1 MDPEMNEI
9 DILENILEVETGEAG
24 EDESMA
30 GEASE
35 AGLKP
40 KSRQEIESIVQ
51 AAIGDAVDFIEGEIS
66 QDRIKAQRYYDGQV
80 DIGYEDGRSKVVAT
94 KVRDTVRAVKPSLMR
109 VFLST
114 SKPVEF
120 TPKGPEDVASAEQ
133 ATSFIHHEFGRLN
146 GYRVLNDAFHDA
158 LVKKQ
163 GIAKAYWLTTTSADI
178 YTFTDLSDDE
188 YTYLLDDDSVTV
200 IEHSVEYSMSI
211 DMNGM
216 EVEAPVHSVK
226 LSRQKEK
233 GEMRIESVPPEEFFI
248 NRDARTLQDAYIV
261 AHRTEMR
268 AGDLIAMGFEP
279 EDVLKMGSLDDGSE
293 MTEAEVFE
301 RRGYSSDQS
310 DEDIND
316 PTMRNVTVTEAYMR
330 IDVDG
335 TGVPVLHKILCGG
348 TSYEMLDYEPID
360 EVPFAKFE
368 IDPEPHAFYGRS
380 LAEIVIDDQDAATSI
395 LRGVLDNVAMVN
407 TPRLSVVE
415 NQANMDDVLNNEV
428 GGIIRMRQPGA
439 VMPLSI
445 PFTAGQT
452 LSALSYLDS
461 MVETRTGVTR
471 ASMGLD
477 PDAMQSTTKAAVT
490 ATVQAAAGQV
500 EVMVRNLADGMKDL
514 FGIML
519 RLYAKNIDEDQM
531 MRFNG
536 SFVPVDPRVWNTSM
550 DVSINV
556 GLGTGREEEKTMG
569 LNQALQ
575 MQTMVYQ
582 TYGPQN
588 GLVSLTNIRNT
599 LGDLLAASGVRNV
612 DRYFAP
618 ITPEIE
624 AQMLQMQQQ
633 AQAEQGQAADP
644 NAAFL
649 QAEQIKAQV
658 KMQSDMAKLQLDA
671 QKAASNDDLQR
682 DKMAQDLLVEAAKVY
697 GQYGT
702 SVDVA
707 RVQAEQDKVRMIGGM
722 AQGNMQQ

>member
-9 DILENILEVETGEAG
+9 DILADILEGEVDEYETPGAEAT
-24 EDESMA
+24 
-30 GEASE
+30 E
-35 AGLKP
+35 AGLKT
-40 KSRQEIESIVQ
+40 KTRTEIESIVQ
-51 AAIGDAVDFIEGEIS
+51 AAIGDAVDFVESEIS
-66 QDRIKAQRYYDGQV
+66 QPRIKAQRYYDGRV
-80 DIGYEDGRSKVVAT
+80 DIGHEDGRSKVVST

-114 SKPVEF
+114 AKPVEF

-133 ATSFIHHEFGRLN
+133 ATSFIHYEFNRLN
-146 GYRVLNDAFHDA
+146 GYRVLNDVFHDA

-163 GIAKAYWLTTTSADI
+163 GIAKAYWMTYPSAEI
-178 YTFTDLSDDE
+178 HTFSDLSDDE
-188 YTYLLDDDSVTV
+188 YTYLLDDDVTV
-200 IEHSVEYSMSI
+200 IEHSVEYSMSMDI
-211 DMNGM
+211 NGM
-216 EVEAPVHSVK
+216 EVEAPIHSVK
-226 LSRQKEK
+226 LSRQQEK
-233 GEMRIESVPPEEFFI
+233 GELCIESVPPEEFFI
-248 NRDARTLQDAYIV
+248 NRDARTLEDAYIV

-268 AGDLIAMGFEP
+268 AGDLIAMGFDP
-279 EDVLKMGSLDDGSE
+279 EDVMKMGSLDSGSE

-310 DEDIND
+310 DEDAND

-335 TGVPVLHKILCGG
+335 TGVPILHKILCGG
-348 TSYEMLDYEPID
+348 TAYEMLDYEPCD
-360 EVPFAKFE
+360 EIPFAKFE

-395 LRGVLDNVAMVN
+395 LRGILDNVAMTN
-407 TPRLSVVE
+407 NPRLAIVE
-415 NQANMDDVLNNEV
+415 GQVDIDDVMNNEIGAIV
-428 GGIIRMRQPGA
+428 RMRQPGA
-439 VMPLSI
+439 VQDLTV
-445 PFTAGQT
+445 PFVAGQT
-452 LSALSYLDS
+452 LGALSYLDG
-461 MVETRTGVTR
+461 MVEQRTGVTR

-500 EVMVRNLADGMKDL
+500 EVMVRNLADGVKDL

-519 RLYAKNIDEDQM
+519 RLYSKNVDEEQI
-531 MRFNG
+531 MRLNG
-536 SFVPVDPRVWNTSM
+536 SFIPVDPRAWNATM

-556 GLGTGREEEKTMG
+556 GLGTGREEEKMMG

-588 GLVSLTNIRNT
+588 GLVSMTNIRNT
-599 LGDLLAASGVRNV
+599 LADLLAASGVRNA
-612 DRYFAP
+612 DRYFSP

-624 AQMLQMQQQ
+624 AQMLQAQQQ
-633 AQAEQGQAADP
+633 AQADQGAAPDP

-671 QKAASNDDLQR
+671 QKAASEDDLKR
-682 DKMAQDLLVEAAKVY
+682 DKMAQDLLVDTAKVY

-702 SVDVA
+702 AVDVA
-707 RVQAEQDKVRMIGGM
+707 RVQAEQDKMRMIGGM
-722 AQGNMQQ
+722 AQGNAPQ

>member
-9 DILENILEVETGEAG
+9 EILGSILEAETGE
-24 EDESMA
+24 DE
-30 GEASE
+30 EAEATE

-40 KSRQEIESIVQ
+40 KTRTEIESIVQ
-51 AAIGDAVDFIEGEIS
+51 AAIGAAVDFVESEIS
-66 QDRIKAQRYYDGQV
+66 QNRIKAQRYYDGKV
-80 DIGYEDGRSKVVAT
+80 DIGHESGRSKVVAT

-109 VFLST
+109 IFLST
-114 SKPVEF
+114 AKPVEF
-120 TPKGPEDVASAEQ
+120 TPKGPEDVAAAEQ
-133 ATSFIHHEFGRLN
+133 ATSFMHHEFERLN
-146 GYRVLNDAFHDA
+146 GYRVLNDVFHDA

-163 GIAKAYWLTTTSADI
+163 GIAKAYWMTYPTAEI
-178 YTFTDLSDDE
+178 FTFSDLSDDE
-188 YTYLLDDDSVTV
+188 YTYLLDADDVTV
-200 IEHSVEYSMSI
+200 IEHSVEYSMDI
-211 DMNGM
+211 DQSGM
-216 EVEAPVHSVK
+216 EVEAPAHSVK
-226 LSRQKEK
+226 ISRQKEK
-233 GEMRIESVPPEEFFI
+233 GELCIESVPPEEFFI
-248 NRDARTLQDAYIV
+248 NRDARNLKDAYIV

-279 EDVLKMGSLDDGSE
+279 EDILKLGSLDSGSE

-310 DEDIND
+310 DQDVND
-316 PTMRNVTVTEAYMR
+316 PSMRNVTVTECYMR

-335 TGVPVLHKILCGG
+335 TGVPVLYKILCGG
-348 TSYEMLDYEPID
+348 TAYEMLDYEPCD
-360 EVPFAKFE
+360 EIPFSKFE

-395 LRGVLDNVAMVN
+395 LRGILDNVAMTN
-407 TPRLSVVE
+407 NPRLAIVE
-415 NQANMDDVLNNEV
+415 GQVNIDDVMNNEIGAIV
-428 GGIIRMRQPGA
+428 RMRQPGA
-439 VMPLSI
+439 VQDLTV
-445 PFTAGQT
+445 PFVAGQT
-452 LSALSYLDS
+452 LGALQYLDS
-461 MVETRTGVTR
+461 LVETKTGVTR

-500 EVMVRNLADGMKDL
+500 EVMVRNLADGVKDL

-519 RLYAKNIDEDQM
+519 RLYSKNVDEDQM
-531 MRFNG
+531 MRLNG
-536 SFVPVDPRVWNTSM
+536 AFIPVDPRVWDASM

-556 GLGTGREEEKTMG
+556 GLGTGREEEKAMG

-588 GLVSLTNIRNT
+588 GIVSMTNIRNT
-599 LGDLLAASGVRNV
+599 LADLLAATGIRNA

-624 AQMLQMQQQ
+624 AQRLQAQQQ
-633 AQAEQGQAADP
+633 AQAQQGPAADP

-658 KMQSDMAKLQLDA
+658 RMQSDMAKLQLDA
-671 QKAASNDDLQR
+671 QKAAAEDDLKR
-682 DKMAQDLLVEAAKVY
+682 DQMAQDLLVNAAKIY
-697 GQYGT
+697 GEYGT

-707 RVQAEQDKVRMIGGM
+707 RIQAEQDKMRMIGGM
-722 AQGNMQQ
+722 AQLP